1 MSDLYDRVTSQ
12 QDVLKKLLAK
22 IPGFKGYIERV
33 DRRNADKLLRE
44 TIADKYQAQ
53 WQRIS
58 SIQRD
63 LANSG
68 NLDVLDDIEISSSR
82 LRQFIDRI
90 KTAAYG
96 YAGFFDAVKINEAE
110 LEKVYQY
117 DLTLVTMADDI
128 SNAIDNLEASIGTDG
143 LPAAIRNL
151 NQKAQD
157 CITAFEKRSEL
168 MKFGQ

>member
-1 MSDLYDRVTSQ
+1 MSDLFDRVTSQ
-12 QDVLKKLLAK
+12 QDVVKKLFAK

-33 DRRNADKLLRE
+33 DRRNADQLLRD
-44 TIADKYQAQ
+44 TISEKFAAQ

-63 LANSG
+63 LVNSG
-68 NLDVLDDIEISSSR
+68 QLEVLDDIEIASTR

-96 YAGFFDAVKINEAE
+96 YSSFFEATKINEDE

-117 DLTLVTMADDI
+117 DLALVNLGDEVA
-128 SNAIDNLEASIGTDG
+128 NAVDNLEASIGTDG
-143 LPAAIRNL
+143 FPAAIRNL

-157 CITAFEKRSEL
+157 CVDAFNKRLEL
-168 MKFGQ
+168 MKFGE

>member
-1 MSDLYDRVTSQ
+1 MSDLFDRVTSQ
-12 QDVLKKLLAK
+12 QDPLKKLLAK

-33 DRRNADKLLRE
+33 DRRSADKLLRE
-44 TIADKYQAQ
+44 TISDKFEGQ

-63 LANSG
+63 LVNSG
-68 NLDVLDDIEISSSR
+68 QIEVIDEIEIASTR
-82 LRQFIDRI
+82 LRQFIDRV

-96 YAGFFDAVKINEAE
+96 YSSFFEATKINEAE

-117 DLTLVTMADDI
+117 DLALVTLGDEI
-128 SNAIDNLEASIGTDG
+128 SSAIDNLEASIGTDG
-143 LPAAIRNL
+143 LPASIRNL

-157 CITAFEKRSEL
+157 CVTAFNKRSEL

>member
-1 MSDLYDRVTSQ
+1 MSDLFDRVTSQ

-33 DRRNADKLLRE
+33 DRRSADKLLRE
-44 TIADKYQAQ
+44 TVADKFQSQ

-58 SIQRD
+58 GIQRD
-63 LANSG
+63 LVTAG
-68 NLDVLDDIEISSSR
+68 QIEVLDEIEIASTR
-82 LRQFIDRI
+82 LRQFIDRV

-96 YAGFFDAVKINEAE
+96 YSGFFDAVKINEDE

-117 DLTLVTMADDI
+117 DLALVTMGDEITMAV
-128 SNAIDNLEASIGTDG
+128 DNLEASIGTDG

-151 NQKAQD
+151 NTKAQD
-157 CITAFEKRSEL
+157 SVNAFNKRAEL

>member
-1 MSDLYDRVTSQ
+1 MSDLFDRVTSQ
-12 QDVLKKLLAK
+12 QDALKKLLAK

-44 TIADKYQAQ
+44 TIADKYQGQ

-63 LANSG
+63 LVTAG
-68 NLDVLDDIEISSSR
+68 QIEVLDEIEVASTR
-82 LRQFIDRI
+82 LRQFIDRV

-96 YAGFFDAVKINEAE
+96 YSGFFDSVKVNEAE
-110 LEKVYQY
+110 LEKIYQY
-117 DLTLVTMADDI
+117 DLALVTMGDEITSAV
-128 SNAIDNLEASIGTDG
+128 DNLEASIGTDG

-151 NQKAQD
+151 NTKAQD
-157 CITAFEKRSEL
+157 CVNAFNKRSEL

>member
-1 MSDLYDRVTSQ
+1 MSDLFERVTSQ
-12 QDVLKKLLAK
+12 QDALKKLFAK

-44 TIADKYQAQ
+44 SISDQYQAQ

-63 LANSG
+63 LVNAG
-68 NLDVLDDIEISSSR
+68 QLEVLDDVEIASTR

-96 YAGFFDAVKINEAE
+96 YSSFFESVKINEDE

-117 DLTLVTMADDI
+117 DLALVTMGDEIA
-128 SNAIDNLEASIGTDG
+128 NAVDNLEASVGTDG

-157 CITAFEKRSEL
+157 CVTAFDKRIEL

>member
-1 MSDLYDRVTSQ
+1 MSDLFERVTSQ
-12 QDVLKKLLAK
+12 QDVIKKLFAK

-33 DRRNADKLLRE
+33 DRRSADKLLRE
-44 TIADKYQAQ
+44 TISDKFQAQ

-63 LANSG
+63 VVNSG
-68 NLDVLDDIEISSSR
+68 QLEILDDIEIASTR

-96 YAGFFDAVKINEAE
+96 YSSFFEATKINEAE

-117 DLTLVTMADDI
+117 DLALVTLGDEVTSAV
-128 SNAIDNLEASIGTDG
+128 DNLEASIGTDG

-157 CITAFEKRSEL
+157 SIDAFNKRAEL

>member
-1 MSDLYDRVTSQ
+1 MSDLFDRVTSQ
-12 QDVLKKLLAK
+12 QDVVKKLFAK

-33 DRRNADKLLRE
+33 DRRNADQLLRD
-44 TIADKYQAQ
+44 TISEKFAAQ

-63 LANSG
+63 LVNNG
-68 NLDVLDDIEISSSR
+68 QLEVLDDIEIASTR

-96 YAGFFDAVKINEAE
+96 YSSFFEATKINEDE

-117 DLTLVTMADDI
+117 DLALVNLGDEVA
-128 SNAIDNLEASIGTDG
+128 NAVDNLEASIGTDG

-157 CITAFEKRSEL
+157 CVDAFNKRLEL
-168 MKFGQ
+168 MKFGE

>member
-1 MSDLYDRVTSQ
+1 MSDLFERVTSQ
-12 QDVLKKLLAK
+12 QDALKKLFAK

-44 TIADKYQAQ
+44 SIADQYQAQ

-63 LANSG
+63 LVNAG
-68 NLDVLDDIEISSSR
+68 QLDVLDDIEIASTR

-96 YAGFFDAVKINEAE
+96 YSSFFESVKINEAE

-117 DLTLVTMADDI
+117 DLALVTMGDEI
-128 SNAIDNLEASIGTDG
+128 SNAVDNLEASVGTDG

-157 CITAFEKRSEL
+157 CVTAFEKRSEL

>member
-1 MSDLYDRVTSQ
+1 MSDLFDRVTSQ
-12 QDVLKKLLAK
+12 QDVVKKLFAK

-33 DRRNADKLLRE
+33 DRRNADKLLRD
-44 TIADKYQAQ
+44 TISVKFQEQ

-63 LANSG
+63 LVKSG
-68 NLDVLDDIEISSSR
+68 QLEVLDEIEIASTR

-96 YAGFFDAVKINEAE
+96 YSSFFEATKINEAE

-117 DLTLVTMADDI
+117 DLALVNLSDEVA
-128 SNAIDNLEASIGTDG
+128 SAIDNLEASIGTDG

-157 CITAFEKRSEL
+157 CVDAFNKRSEI
-168 MKFGQ
+168 MKFGE